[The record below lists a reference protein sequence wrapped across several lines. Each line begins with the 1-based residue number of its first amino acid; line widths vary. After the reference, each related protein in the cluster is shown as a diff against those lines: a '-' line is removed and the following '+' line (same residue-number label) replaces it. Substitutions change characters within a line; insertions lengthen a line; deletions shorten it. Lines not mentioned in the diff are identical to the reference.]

1 MLVFPNCKINLGL
14 NVVEKRPDGFHNIE
28 TVFYPINWCD
38 ALEVIE
44 NKKSVKDFELYFSGI
59 SIAGDLEQ
67 NLIFKAYKTIKA
79 QFELPNIEVHLHKNI
94 PMGAGLGG
102 GSSDAAF
109 FIQLL
114 DAKFNLQLKEEYKL
128 ALANSI
134 GSDCAFFIQ
143 NKPVYAREK
152 GNVFS
157 ECKIDLSRFYI
168 LIVYPNIHSNT
179 KEAYDGIVPKLSKEN
194 LKEIIEN
201 KPIDAWKNLVFN
213 AFEVSIFK
221 KYPLIS
227 ELKNKL
233 YQDGA
238 LYASLSGSGS
248 AIFGIFYQKPELDFY
263 NQYPYY
269 LQSPR

>member
-14 NVVEKRPDGFHNIE
+14 NVIEKRSDGFHNIE
-28 TVFYPINWCD
+28 SVFYPIAWCD

-44 NKKSVKDFELYFSGI
+44 NKKSNKDFELFCSGI
-59 SIAGDLEQ
+59 AIDGDLEQ
-67 NLIFKAYKTIKA
+67 NLIFKAYKIIKS
-79 QFELPNIEVHLHKNI
+79 QFELPNIEVHLHKKI

-109 FIQLL
+109 FIKLL
-114 DAKFNLQLKEEYKL
+114 DAKFNLQLKEEFKL
-128 ALANSI
+128 DVAGSI

-143 NKPVYAREK
+143 NKPVYATEK

-157 ECKIDLSRFYI
+157 DCAINLDRFYI

-179 KEAYDGIVPKLSKEN
+179 KEAYDGIVPQLSKEN

-201 KPIDAWKNLVFN
+201 KPIDTWKNLVLN
-213 AFEVSIFK
+213 AFEVSLFK
-221 KYPLIS
+221 KYPSIGA
-227 ELKNKL
+227 LKHKL

-248 AIFGIFYQKPELDFY
+248 AIFGIFNQKPNLDFY
-263 NQYPYY
+263 KQFPYY
-269 LQSPR
+269 LQSPH